1 MYQHVNSDESEEMF
15 SSDVSAPSSAEAFLL
30 C

>member
-1 MYQHVNSDESEEMF
+1 MSQHVNSDESEEMR